1 MLTPNTTKE
10 AIGYLRASTD
20 ESKQRNSLA
29 VQQRAITAFSR
40 LHGYEIVE
48 WVSEYGSGKDDDRK
62 GFTAALRRSSAEGL
76 FLIAAKADRLSRS
89 LGCWDKLDGCRD
101 RLRIAELGDEVV
113 SELHLSLLL
122 VIGSNERCLIAQR
135 VKDTYQ
141 HLKAIHGDDLKW
153 GNPNIKAESAK
164 SIAIRKNNAE
174 KHNDRIS
181 KLAKFVFAEGG
192 SIKDAV
198 DYINSLGITTR
209 RGKAFTYNNLYR
221 MLRYQA

>member
-1 MLTPNTTKE
+1 MLPQNTSKQ

-40 LHGYEIVE
+40 LHGYEIVD
-48 WVSEYGSGKDDDRK
+48 WVSEYGSGKDDNRK
-62 GFTAALRRSSAEGL
+62 GFTDALRRSQAEGL
-76 FLIAAKADRLSRS
+76 FVIAAKADRLSRS
-89 LGCWDKLDGCRD
+89 LGCWDRLEGCRS

-122 VIGSNERCLIAQR
+122 VIGSNERGIIAQR
-135 VKDTYQ
+135 IKDTYQ
-141 HLKAIHGDDLKW
+141 HLKAIHGDELKW
-153 GNPNIKAESAK
+153 GNPNIRDEAAK
-164 SIAIRKNNAE
+164 SIAIRKNNAG
-174 KHNDRIS
+174 KHNDRIK
-181 KLAKFVFAEGG
+181 KLAKFVTEGGG
-192 SIKDAV
+192 SISDAV

-209 RGKAFTYNNLYR
+209 RGKAYTYANLCR